1 MSAITVPADTSQLAQ
16 LGAFVQQQCARAAQV
31 VLVDLVVTELAGN
44 AIRHGGARTLHLEVR
59 DLVGEYEVILE
70 DDGAPFNPT
79 ATEVRPMGELR
90 EGGYG
95 LPLVQRCSKSVSYER
110 VGERNQVRLV
120 FDAGGSA

>member
-70 DDGAPFNPT
+70 DDGAPLT
-79 ATEVRPMGELR
+79 RPRPRCGQWGNCGR
-90 EGGYG
+90 GYG